1 MVHGDYRIH
10 LSEEKNNYIVIR
22 QNFPRLMIY
31 VTIKGR
37 EYELTK
43 LTLLDNCSA
52 SVLGKVLIEFELYLI
67 GEIGHSFFLDDSRIN
82 GWHHE

>member
-10 LSEEKNNYIVIR
+10 LTEEKNNYVIIR

-31 VTIKGR
+31 VTIDGN

-43 LTLLDNCSA
+43 LTLMDNCSA
-52 SVLGKVLIEFELYLI
+52 SLLGKVLMEFELYLS
-67 GEIGHSFFLDDSRIN
+67 GEIKQSLFIDDTRIN